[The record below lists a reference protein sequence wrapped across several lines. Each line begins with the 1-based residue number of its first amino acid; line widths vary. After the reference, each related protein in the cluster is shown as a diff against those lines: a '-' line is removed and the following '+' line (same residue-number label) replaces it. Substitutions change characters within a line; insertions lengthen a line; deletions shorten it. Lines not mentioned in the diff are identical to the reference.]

1 MCLQE
6 KVFFEQVKE
15 QQIQKDDKQLEQAKE
30 QQLQKDECYV
40 CIYIH
45 THTHTHTQRYI
56 YIYILPKVHKRLYD
70 LPGRLVSLEQCETN
84 S

>member
-30 QQLQKDECYV
+30 QQFQKDECYV
-40 CIYIH
+40 CIYIYIY
-45 THTHTHTQRYI
+45 THTHTHTLTHTHTQTK
-56 YIYILPKVHKRLYD
+56 PAQTD
-70 LPGRLVSLEQCETN
+70 AAPSLWN
-84 S
+84 A